1 ERLMAVQEDA
11 YAIGISRQRAAAAR
25 DVLELRE
32 RHAMRF
38 GAEDGQL
45 EIDESGRTRPRPDV
59 LHHHVVFDR
68 RVVLHLVLRARAFR
82 MVTPRL
88 GEAGDAT
95 GTEHA
100 AELAHHAGGIRD
112 VMKRVEAEDAI
123 DALVRQVDAASIED
137 EKV

>member
-1 ERLMAVQEDA
+1 
-11 YAIGISRQRAAAAR
+11 
-25 DVLELRE
+25 
-32 RHAMRF
+32 
-38 GAEDGQL
+38 
-45 EIDESGRTRPRPDV
+45 
-59 LHHHVVFDR
+59 
-68 RVVLHLVLRARAFR
+68 

-137 EKV
+137 EKARRRGVADRGKPREELRAELQRRW